1 MLYTHTY
8 IHNST
13 HRSFRLYISISVL
26 IITSIIIVIISSST
40 RVVIMIIISSSS
52 GSSSSSSSTTTTT
65 TISISTSSSS
75 STPELLEGRAHR
87 DGAGDP
93 QRVDLRSVIRSFGH
107 SNTAGQESRP
117 L

>member
-52 GSSSSSSSTTTTT
+52 GSSSSSTTTTT